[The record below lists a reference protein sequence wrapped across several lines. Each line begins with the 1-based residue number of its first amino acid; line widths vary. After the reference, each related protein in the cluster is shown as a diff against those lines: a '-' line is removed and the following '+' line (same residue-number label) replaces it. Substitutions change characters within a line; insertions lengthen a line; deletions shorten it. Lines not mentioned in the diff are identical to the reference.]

1 MEEETLDLPEGTG
14 EEATDDAEQD
24 LFEAMALAGLDE
36 LSRREGGGEALAC
49 LMEACGPL
57 VRDMSPAER
66 RQYCAD
72 MEAAKTEAGRK
83 TLGRA
88 FNAVAGAARKRAPE
102 GSELGKKIMAERS
115 ANGKRTEE
123 HE

>member
-1 MEEETLDLPEGTG
+1 MEENLDLTEGTG
-14 EEATDDAEQD
+14 EEDEAEEN
-24 LFEAMALAGLDE
+24 LLEAVMLSGLDE

-57 VRDMSPAER
+57 VRDMSPEER
-66 RQYCAD
+66 RKYCAD

-83 TLGRA
+83 ALGRT
-88 FNAVAGAARKRAPE
+88 FNAVAGAGRKRAPE

-115 ANGKRTEE
+115 ANGKRTDQ